1 MGKMT
6 KSRKQLSTL
15 QAIIGILFSI
25 VILVIAQ
32 LLAFSISEIPL
43 RLGIPSSLCN
53 IIAGILYVALTLF
66 GVNILSNKVLKVSL
80 LELRIPKFSLKG
92 IWVIAAVLMPMIVLI
107 LSMITGGHWK
117 INLFGTETTL
127 EIITSAI
134 VFYGLAAG
142 IVEEV
147 VFRGVIMGCLER
159 RFHIWIAVIIPSI
172 LFGVVHIIGNEL
184 DFLSVIQLLIAG
196 SIVGILFSLVAYES
210 NSIWNNA
217 MIHAVWNMVIIG
229 GILHIG
235 SEADGNSILNFVLK
249 NKSFLISGGDFGIE
263 ASVISILAYLIFIIL
278 AIVLLKKKEN

>member
-107 LSMITGGHWK
+107 LSVITGGHWK

-159 RFHIWIAVIIPSI
+159 RFNIWIAVIIPSI

-278 AIVLLKKKEN
+278 SVVLLKKKEN

>member
-6 KSRKQLSTL
+6 KSKKQLSTL

-107 LSMITGGHWK
+107 LSVITGGHWK

-142 IVEEV
+142 VVEEV

-278 AIVLLKKKEN
+278 SVVLLKKKEN

>member
-1 MGKMT
+1 
-6 KSRKQLSTL
+6 
-15 QAIIGILFSI
+15 
-25 VILVIAQ
+25 
-32 LLAFSISEIPL
+32 
-43 RLGIPSSLCN
+43 
-53 IIAGILYVALTLF
+53 
-66 GVNILSNKVLKVSL
+66 
-80 LELRIPKFSLKG
+80 G

-107 LSMITGGHWK
+107 LSVITGGHWK

-196 SIVGILFSLVAYES
+196 SIVGILFSLV
-210 NSIWNNA
+210 
-217 MIHAVWNMVIIG
+217 
-229 GILHIG
+229 
-235 SEADGNSILNFVLK
+235 
-249 NKSFLISGGDFGIE
+249 
-263 ASVISILAYLIFIIL
+263 
-278 AIVLLKKKEN
+278 

>member
-92 IWVIAAVLMPMIVLI
+92 IWVIAAVLIPMIVLI

-159 RFHIWIAVIIPSI
+159 RFNIWIAVIIPSI

>member
-1 MGKMT
+1 MGQLT

-107 LSMITGGHWK
+107 LSVITGGHWK

-278 AIVLLKKKEN
+278 SVVLLKKKEN

>member
-107 LSMITGGHWK
+107 LSVITGGHWK

-249 NKSFLISGGDFGIE
+249 
-263 ASVISILAYLIFIIL
+263 ILS
-278 AIVLLKKKEN
+278 

>member
-142 IVEEV
+142 VVEEV

>member
-6 KSRKQLSTL
+6 KSKKQLSTL

-107 LSMITGGHWK
+107 LSVITGGHWK

-278 AIVLLKKKEN
+278 SVVLLKKKEN

>member
-6 KSRKQLSTL
+6 KSKKQLSTL

-107 LSMITGGHWK
+107 LSVITGGHWK

-142 IVEEV
+142 VVEEV

>member
-107 LSMITGGHWK
+107 LSVITGGHWK

-278 AIVLLKKKEN
+278 SVVLLKKKEN

>member
-107 LSMITGGHWK
+107 LSVITGGHWK

-142 IVEEV
+142 VVEEV

-159 RFHIWIAVIIPSI
+159 RFNIWIAVIIPSI

-278 AIVLLKKKEN
+278 SVVLLKKKEN

>member
-1 MGKMT
+1 M
-6 KSRKQLSTL
+6 
-15 QAIIGILFSI
+15 
-25 VILVIAQ
+25 
-32 LLAFSISEIPL
+32 
-43 RLGIPSSLCN
+43 
-53 IIAGILYVALTLF
+53 
-66 GVNILSNKVLKVSL
+66 
-80 LELRIPKFSLKG
+80 
-92 IWVIAAVLMPMIVLI
+92 IAAVLMPMIVLI
-107 LSMITGGHWK
+107 LSVITGGHWK

>member
-107 LSMITGGHWK
+107 LSVITGGHWK

-159 RFHIWIAVIIPSI
+159 RFNIWIAVIIPSI

>member
-6 KSRKQLSTL
+6 KSKKQLSTL

-142 IVEEV
+142 VVEEV

-278 AIVLLKKKEN
+278 SVVLLKKKEN

>member
-1 MGKMT
+1 MT

-107 LSMITGGHWK
+107 LSVITGGHWK

-278 AIVLLKKKEN
+278 SVVLLKKKEN

>member
-278 AIVLLKKKEN
+278 SVVLLKKKEN

>member
-6 KSRKQLSTL
+6 KSKKQLSTL

-142 IVEEV
+142 VVEEV

>member
-6 KSRKQLSTL
+6 KSKKQLSTL

-142 IVEEV
+142 VVEEV

-159 RFHIWIAVIIPSI
+159 RFNIWIAVIIPSI

>member
-6 KSRKQLSTL
+6 KSKKQLSTL

-107 LSMITGGHWK
+107 LSVITGGHWK

-142 IVEEV
+142 VVEEV

-159 RFHIWIAVIIPSI
+159 RFNIWIAVIIPSI

>member
-1 MGKMT
+1 MT

-142 IVEEV
+142 VVEEV

-263 ASVISILAYLIFIIL
+263 ASVISILSYLIFIIL
-278 AIVLLKKKEN
+278 SVVLLKKKEN

>member
-142 IVEEV
+142 VVEEV

-159 RFHIWIAVIIPSI
+159 RFNIWIAVIIPSI

-278 AIVLLKKKEN
+278 SVVLLKKKEN

>member
-6 KSRKQLSTL
+6 KSKKQLSTL

-107 LSMITGGHWK
+107 LSVITGGHWK

>member
-6 KSRKQLSTL
+6 KSKKQLSTL

-278 AIVLLKKKEN
+278 SVVLLKKKEN

>member
-1 MGKMT
+1 MRKMT

-142 IVEEV
+142 VVEEV

>member
-142 IVEEV
+142 VVEEV

-159 RFHIWIAVIIPSI
+159 RFNIWIAVIIPSI

>member
-159 RFHIWIAVIIPSI
+159 RFNIWIAVIIPSI

>member
-107 LSMITGGHWK
+107 LSVITGGHWK

>member
-6 KSRKQLSTL
+6 KSKKQLSTL

-32 LLAFSISEIPL
+32 LLAFSIREIPL

-142 IVEEV
+142 VVEEV

>member
-6 KSRKQLSTL
+6 KSKKQLSTL

-142 IVEEV
+142 VVEEV

-159 RFHIWIAVIIPSI
+159 RFNIWIAVIIPSI

-278 AIVLLKKKEN
+278 SVVLLKKKEN

>member
-1 MGKMT
+1 
-6 KSRKQLSTL
+6 
-15 QAIIGILFSI
+15 
-25 VILVIAQ
+25 
-32 LLAFSISEIPL
+32 
-43 RLGIPSSLCN
+43 
-53 IIAGILYVALTLF
+53 
-66 GVNILSNKVLKVSL
+66 
-80 LELRIPKFSLKG
+80 
-92 IWVIAAVLMPMIVLI
+92 
-107 LSMITGGHWK
+107 
-117 INLFGTETTL
+117 
-127 EIITSAI
+127 
-134 VFYGLAAG
+134 
-142 IVEEV
+142 
-147 VFRGVIMGCLER
+147 MGCLER